1 MQHCFCKMLACI
13 RHRLALEF
21 PRREIGDLK
30 TANLARKRTV
40 FIVKASEIGE
50 FLAGWN
56 LPPSNTWSDYKIR
69 DLAWQ

>member
-1 MQHCFCKMLACI
+1 VQHCFCKMLACI

-30 TANLARKRTV
+30 TANVAGKRTV
-40 FIVKASEIGE
+40 FTVQASEIGE

-56 LPPSNTWSDYKIR
+56 LPPLNTWSGHKTR
-69 DLAWQ
+69 DLAGQ

>member
-1 MQHCFCKMLACI
+1 MLACV
-13 RHRLALEF
+13 RQRLVLEF

-30 TANLARKRTV
+30 TANLARKLTV

-56 LPPSNTWSDYKIR
+56 IQPLNTWSGYKIR
-69 DLAWQ
+69 DLAGQ